1 MVIGYPVDIFFWGE
15 YFSMMGVFFA
25 LIHPKSGGE
34 DDTAAIRPFWAR
46 APIFRETAKKRAQI
60 RFLMT

>member
-1 MVIGYPVDIFFWGE
+1 
-15 YFSMMGVFFA
+15 MMGVFF

-34 DDTAAIRPFWAR
+34 DDTVAIRPFWAR
-46 APIFRETAKKRAQI
+46 ALIFKKTVKKKPQI